1 MKTLFEQMGGTYRQV
16 GDYRIPNLALP
27 AKKEMQPIG
36 KYGIMHHNY
45 IKKHK
50 RVFYINLLKSG
61 KISTYLCEV
70 DERAKTQVAQI
81 IESLAKAD
89 GTDETLKAND
99 QMKWVGLMN
108 NYRHCAEEVVF
119 QEVVFA

>member
-50 RVFYINLLKSG
+50 HVFYINLLTSG
-61 KISTYLCEV
+61 KLNAYLHEI
-70 DERAKTQVAQI
+70 DEQAQRRI
-81 IESLAKAD
+81 KQIVEALANAD
-89 GTDETLKAND
+89 GTDETLKAHD
-99 QMKWVGLMN
+99 QMKWVQLMN
-108 NYRHCAEEVVF
+108 NYRHAAEEIVF